1 MKTQVFDKTGKEVG
15 TIQLNDAIFN
25 KETNEHLLWE
35 TIVLLQRNQRKGL
48 ASAKNK
54 TEVSGSGKKPYRQ
67 KGIGWARAGAVRSP
81 IWRGGGVV
89 FGPKPRDYSS
99 RIPKKK
105 KMNALLVSL
114 SAKAKEDRIKI
125 ITDFGLDTSKTKDFV
140 AILKNIALEN
150 VKTLVGVDAMDVNLK
165 RAGQNIPYVLLKR
178 VQDFNCLD
186 ILAADYILM
195 TKKGLEKLE
204 QRCATNK
211 S

>member
-1 MKTQVFDKTGKEVG
+1 MKTQVVDKTGKEVG
-15 TIQLNDAIFN
+15 TIQLNDAVFN
-25 KETNEHLLWE
+25 KETNEHLIWE

-48 ASAKNK
+48 ASTKNK
-54 TEVSGSGKKPYRQ
+54 TEVSGGGKKPYRQ
-67 KGIGWARAGAVRSP
+67 KGIGWARCGTNRSP

-89 FGPKPRDYSS
+89 FGPKPRDYTS

-114 SAKAKEDRIKI
+114 STKARENHIKI
-125 ITDFGLDTSKTKDFV
+125 ITDLGLETSKTKDFV

-150 VKTLVGVDAMDVNLK
+150 VKTLIGVDTIDANLK
-165 RAGQNIPYVLLKR
+165 RAGQNVPYILLKR

-186 ILAADYILM
+186 ILTADYILI
-195 TKKGLEKLE
+195 TKKGLEKLD
-204 QRCATNK
+204 QRCATKK

>member
-1 MKTQVFDKTGKEVG
+1 MKTPVFDKTGKEVG
-15 TIQLNDAIFN
+15 TVQLNDAIFS

-54 TEVSGSGKKPYRQ
+54 TEVSGGGKKPYRQ
-67 KGIGWARAGAVRSP
+67 KGIGWARAGTIRSP

-125 ITDFGLDTSKTKDFV
+125 ITDFSLETSKTKDFV
-140 AILKNIALEN
+140 AILKSIALEN
-150 VKTLVGVDAMDVNLK
+150 VKTLVGVDTVDVNLK
-165 RAGQNIPYVLLKR
+165 RAGQNVPYVLLKR

-204 QRCATNK
+204 QRCATKK